1 MPMNEDQ
8 ARLNIRVQPG
18 SSKNMISG
26 YADGVL
32 NIKITTRP
40 EKGKANESL
49 IKYLSKLLGVAKRNI
64 SIQKGI
70 TSRNKLIVI
79 QGTSTSNAI
88 SLLLSSTD
96 GEKSI

>member
-1 MPMNEDQ
+1 MNENQ
-8 ARLNIRVQPG
+8 TNLNIRVQPG
-18 SSKNMISG
+18 ASKNMITG
-26 YADGVL
+26 YTSGVL

-49 IKYLSKLLGVAKRNI
+49 IKYLSKLLGVAKSNI

-79 QGTSTSNAI
+79 QGISTSNAI
-88 SLLLSSTD
+88 SLLLRSTD